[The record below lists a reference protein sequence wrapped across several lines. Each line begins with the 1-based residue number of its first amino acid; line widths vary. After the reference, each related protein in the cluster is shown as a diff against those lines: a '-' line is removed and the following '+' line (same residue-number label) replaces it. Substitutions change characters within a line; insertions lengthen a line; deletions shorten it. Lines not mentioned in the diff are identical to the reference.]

1 MTLAG
6 WPSSNR
12 PRGMDVYARQD
23 GHCFATIGESGSD
36 RVEAAQQLTE
46 VFYLWFDYILVV
58 DGVF

>member
-1 MTLAG
+1 
-6 WPSSNR
+6 
-12 PRGMDVYARQD
+12 MDVYARQD